1 MVAVALAEHLEAEG
15 SVAPEWRAREKETV
29 LHHYGD
35 AALAHQRM
43 TGHGTVEEGWS
54 GPADIQYGLDNWLR
68 CAARLGATA
77 QDLDDAVEAVRTAR
91 RAALAER
98 ENEVRVRDAVR
109 TNVLDQVAEAID
121 YDPDSAPW

>member
-1 MVAVALAEHLEAEG
+1 
-15 SVAPEWRAREKETV
+15 
-29 LHHYGD
+29 
-35 AALAHQRM
+35 M

-54 GPADIQYGLDNWLR
+54 GPADIQYALDNWLQ

-109 TNVLDQVAEAID
+109 TDVLDQVAEAID
-121 YDPDSAPW
+121 YGVGEQRSSG